1 MYGLY
6 LFLEPEAG
14 YDAEADPG
22 ASRCGEGSKANL
34 QMALYQFGYL
44 WMIPSRELT

>member
-14 YDAEADPG
+14 YDPKADQG

-44 WMIPSRELT
+44 WMILPGSLT